1 MRIYIAIIGLLI
13 PILLHGQEIDV
24 AKEYREIDSI
34 KSILT
39 DANIDKNR
47 NNYIRII
54 TFYAR
59 RNIDSSKIYVAKYSK
74 LTEGSTMHFDAI
86 SRKIYILQL
95 EKKYEEAVALIEETI
110 QQHSKELDK
119 PENKFALLKFYSAL
133 AEIYTDKRAYEKALE
148 IYYKSTA
155 IYENEGVEDEI
166 NYYVNLYSISGLLS
180 SLGYHKRALE
190 YADKLEIIL
199 AEKNASVDKTYRN
212 YNGLIYLR
220 VHNYINKAFT
230 YKKLNELP
238 KAIIY
243 AKKAAA
249 LSIAEKQHH
258 LLPKTYAMLSNIY
271 IESKD
276 YENAV
281 KNGLKALEFEKLY
294 NYPEFKDSFLH
305 AVGIGYLGL
314 EEYKKA
320 IPYLEK
326 ALEETNVETAKV
338 PVLNDLAKAYQEL
351 KNYEKSNAFLLLH
364 NKLKDTLYNQTQEKE
379 IAEIT
384 EKYENEKKQKR
395 ITFLNTESELQQL
408 KIHQQSYI
416 IYGIA
421 GLIILLLI
429 LGIVWYKTRQ
439 QKQKLK
445 EAIIN
450 LDTEKLQQRFL
461 RTQLNP
467 HFFFHALTAIEG
479 YIYKEE
485 KEVAATF
492 LQKFGAL
499 MRNILESSDIDF
511 IPLET
516 DVDFIE
522 KYLALQ
528 SLNHTTN
535 FSYTIS
541 LAKELNPSKIMIPP
555 MLTQPF
561 VENAI
566 LHGIS
571 SVENGHIAIVYD
583 TQDSF
588 LRIQISDN
596 GKGMTTELKKSGMLH
611 RSMSTDIIKQRIEN
625 IQKVHGM
632 DIQYKILIE
641 ENTTVVFTIPLKYG
655 NFAVA

>member
-1 MRIYIAIIGLLI
+1 M
-13 PILLHGQEIDV
+13 
-24 AKEYREIDSI
+24 
-34 KSILT
+34 
-39 DANIDKNR
+39 
-47 NNYIRII
+47 I

-59 RNIDSSKIYVAKYSK
+59 RNIDSSKIYVAKYAK

-110 QQHSKELDK
+110 QLHSTVLNK
-119 PENKFALLKFYSAL
+119 PENKYALLKFYGAL
-133 AEIYTDKRAYEKALE
+133 AEIHIDQRASEKALE
-148 IYYKSTA
+148 IYYKSIS

-166 NYYVNLYSISGLLS
+166 NYYLALLNTSGILS
-180 SLGYHKRALE
+180 VLGYEERALE
-190 YADKLEIIL
+190 YCNKLETL
-199 AEKNASVDKTYRN
+199 LTEKIASIDKTYRHYYGIMAIN
-212 YNGLIYLR
+212 T
-220 VHNYINKAFT
+220 HNHINKAEI
-230 YKKLNELP
+230 YEKLNELL

-243 AKKAAA
+243 AKKAEA
-249 LSIAEKQHH
+249 LGIVEKQHR
-258 LLPKTYAMLSNIY
+258 LLPKIYAMLGNVY
-271 IESKD
+271 IASQD
-276 YENAV
+276 YENAIQ
-281 KNGLKALEFEKLY
+281 NGLKALELEKLY
-294 NYPEFKDSFLH
+294 NYPEYKDTFLH

-314 EEYKKA
+314 KNYEKA

-351 KNYEKSNAFLLLH
+351 KNYEKANALLLLH
-364 NKLKDTLYNQTQEKE
+364 NKLKDTVYNQTQEKA

-384 EKYENEKKQKR
+384 EKYENEKKQKQ

-429 LGIVWYKTRQ
+429 LGIVGYKTRQ

-450 LDTEKLQQRFL
+450 LDKEKLQQRFL

-479 YIYKEE
+479 YIYKEK

-516 DVDFIE
+516 DIDFID

-535 FSYTIS
+535 FTYTIS

-555 MLTQPF
+555 MLIQPF

-571 SVENGHIAIVYD
+571 TVENGHITIVYD
-583 TQDSF
+583 KQGSF

-596 GKGMTTELKKSGMLH
+596 GKGMTTEPKKSGMLH

-632 DIQYKILIE
+632 CIQYQVLTA

-655 NFAVA
+655 NFTITDL

>member
-1 MRIYIAIIGLLI
+1 MRIYIVIIGFLI
-13 PILLHGQEIDV
+13 PILLYSQEIDV
-24 AKEYREIDSI
+24 VKEHREIDSI
-34 KSILT
+34 KTILT
-39 DANIDKNR
+39 DANTDTNR
-47 NNYIRII
+47 NNYIRVI

-59 RNIDSSKIYVAKYSK
+59 RNIDSSKIYVAKYAK
-74 LTEGSTMHFDAI
+74 LTQGSTMHFDAI

-95 EKKYEEAVALIEETI
+95 EKKYDEAVLLIEETI
-110 QQHSKELDK
+110 QQNSEELNK
-119 PENKFALLKFYSAL
+119 PENKYALLKFYGAL
-133 AEIYTDKRAYEKALE
+133 AEIYFDQIAYEKALE
-148 IYYKSTA
+148 IYYKTA
-155 IYENEGVEDEI
+155 SIYENEGVEDEI
-166 NYYVNLYSISGLLS
+166 NYYLTLHNISSILS
-180 SLGYHKRALE
+180 LIGYEERGLE
-190 YADKLEIIL
+190 YCDKLEIL
-199 AEKNASVDKTYRN
+199 LTEKIAIIDKSHRQYFGVTVIN
-212 YNGLIYLR
+212 I
-220 VHNYINKAFT
+220 HNHINKADI
-230 YKKLNELP
+230 YERLNQLP

-243 AKKAAA
+243 AKKAEA
-249 LSIAEKQHH
+249 LSIAEKQHN
-258 LLPKTYAMLSNIY
+258 LLPKIY
-271 IESKD
+271 STLGNMYIASKD
-276 YENAV
+276 YENAIQ
-281 KNGLKALEFEKLY
+281 NGLKALELEKLY
-294 NYPEFKDSFLH
+294 NYPEFKDTFLH

-314 EEYKKA
+314 KDYEKA

-326 ALEETNVETAKV
+326 ALEETNVETGKV

-351 KNYEKSNAFLLLH
+351 KNYKKANEVLLLH
-364 NKLKDTLYNQTQEKE
+364 NKLKDTVYNQSQEKA

-384 EKYENEKKQKR
+384 EKYENEKKQKE

-421 GLIILLLI
+421 GLIMLLLI

-439 QKQKLK
+439 QKQKFK

-450 LDTEKLQQRFL
+450 LDKEKLQQRFL

-485 KEVAATF
+485 KETAALF

-499 MRNILESSDIDF
+499 MRTILESSDIDF

-516 DVDFIE
+516 DIDFIE

-528 SLNHTTN
+528 SLNHATN
-535 FSYTIS
+535 FTYTIS
-541 LAKELNPSKIMIPP
+541 LAEELNSSKIMIPP
-555 MLTQPF
+555 MLIQPF

-566 LHGIS
+566 IHGIS
-571 SVENGHIAIVYD
+571 SIENGHITIAY
-583 TQDSF
+583 TKEATF

-596 GKGMTTELKKSGMLH
+596 GKGMTTEPKKSGMLH

-632 DIQYKILIE
+632 EIQYKILTDK
-641 ENTTVVFTIPLKYG
+641 NTTVIFTIPLKYG
-655 NFAVA
+655 NFSIV

>member
-13 PILLHGQEIDV
+13 PILLCSQEINV

-34 KSILT
+34 KTLLT
-39 DANIDKNR
+39 DVNTSKNR
-47 NNYIRII
+47 MYYIRVI

-59 RNIDSSKIYVAKYSK
+59 RNIDSSKIYVAKYAK
-74 LTEGSTMHFDAI
+74 LTEGSRMHFDAI

-95 EKKYEEAVALIEETI
+95 EKKYEEAVVLIEETI
-110 QQHSKELDK
+110 QQHSKELNT

-166 NYYVNLYSISGLLS
+166 NYYVNLYSISGLLTT
-180 SLGYHKRALE
+180 LGYYERALE
-190 YADKLEIIL
+190 YGDKLETLL
-199 AEKNASVDKTYRN
+199 AEKIALVDKTYRN
-212 YNGLIYLR
+212 YPGLIYLS
-220 VHNYINKAFT
+220 VHNDINKALT
-230 YKKLNELP
+230 YKKINELP
-238 KAIIY
+238 KAILY
-243 AKKAAA
+243 AKKAEA
-249 LSIAEKQHH
+249 LSIVEKQHH
-258 LLPKTYAMLSNIY
+258 LLPKTHAMLGNIY
-271 IESKD
+271 IEAKD

-281 KNGLKALEFEKLY
+281 QNGLKALELEKLY
-294 NYPEFKDSFLH
+294 NYPEFKDTFLH

-314 EEYKKA
+314 EDYKKA

-351 KNYEKSNAFLLLH
+351 KNYEKANELLILH
-364 NKLKDTLYNQTQEKE
+364 NKLKDTVYNQAQEKA

-384 EKYENEKKQKR
+384 EKYENDKKQKE

-450 LDTEKLQQRFL
+450 LDQEKLQQRFL

-479 YIYKEE
+479 HIYKEE

-511 IPLET
+511 IPLEA

-528 SLNHTTN
+528 SLNHNAN
-535 FSYTIS
+535 FTYKIS

-555 MLTQPF
+555 MLIQPF

-571 SVENGHIAIVYD
+571 EVENGHITIVYD
-583 TQDSF
+583 QQDAF

-596 GKGMTTELKKSGMLH
+596 GKGITTALKKSGMLH

-632 DIQYKILIE
+632 DIQYKILTE

-655 NFAVA
+655 NFDIK

>member
-1 MRIYIAIIGLLI
+1 MRIYIAIIGFLI
-13 PILLHGQEIDV
+13 PILLHSQQIDV
-24 AKEYREIDSI
+24 AQEYREIDSI
-34 KSILT
+34 KTILT
-39 DANIDKNR
+39 NANVDENR
-47 NNYIRII
+47 NNYIRVI

-59 RNIDSSKIYVAKYSK
+59 RNIDSSKIYVAKYTK
-74 LTEGSTMHFDAI
+74 LTEGSISHFDAI

-95 EKKYEEAVALIEETI
+95 EKKYEEAVTLTQETI
-110 QQHSKELDK
+110 QQHSKELNK
-119 PENKFALLKFYSAL
+119 PENKFALLKFYAAL

-166 NYYVNLYSISGLLS
+166 NYFVNLYSISGLLS
-180 SLGYHKRALE
+180 TLSYYKRGLE
-190 YADKLEIIL
+190 YGDKLEILL
-199 AEKNASVDKTYRN
+199 AEKMASVDKTYGN
-212 YNGLIYLR
+212 YNGLVYLSA
-220 VHNYINKAFT
+220 HNYINKAFI

-238 KAIIY
+238 KAIKY
-243 AKKAAA
+243 AKKAEA

-258 LLPKTYAMLSNIY
+258 LLPKTYAMLGNIY

-276 YENAV
+276 YGNAV
-281 KNGLKALEFEKLY
+281 QNGLKALEFEKLY
-294 NYPEFKDSFLH
+294 NYPEFKDTFLH
-305 AVGIGYLGL
+305 GVGIGYLGL
-314 EEYKKA
+314 KEYEKA

-326 ALEETNVETAKV
+326 ALKETNVETAKV
-338 PVLNDLAKAYQEL
+338 PVLNDLAKAYQKL
-351 KNYEKSNAFLLLH
+351 KNYEKANAALLLH
-364 NKLKDTLYNQTQEKE
+364 NKLKDTIYNQTQEKA

-384 EKYENEKKQKR
+384 EKYENEKKQKQ

-408 KIHQQSYI
+408 KIHQQLYI
-416 IYGIA
+416 IYGIT
-421 GLIILLLI
+421 GLVLLLLI
-429 LGIVWYKTRQ
+429 LGIVGYKTRQ

-445 EAIIN
+445 EAIIL
-450 LDTEKLQQRFL
+450 LDKEKLQQRFL

-485 KEVAATF
+485 KETAATF

-516 DVDFIE
+516 DIDFVE

-528 SLNHTTN
+528 SLNRNAN
-535 FSYTIS
+535 FTYTIS
-541 LAKELNPSKIMIPP
+541 VAEELNPSKIMIPP
-555 MLTQPF
+555 MLIQPF

-571 SVENGHIAIVYD
+571 TVKNGHVTIVYD
-583 TQDSF
+583 RYDTF
-588 LRIQISDN
+588 LQIQISDN
-596 GKGMTTELKKSGMLH
+596 GKGMTTTPKKSDMLH

-632 DIQYKILIE
+632 EIQYKISSE
-641 ENTTVVFTIPLKYG
+641 KNTTVIFTIPLKYG
-655 NFAVA
+655 NFSIV